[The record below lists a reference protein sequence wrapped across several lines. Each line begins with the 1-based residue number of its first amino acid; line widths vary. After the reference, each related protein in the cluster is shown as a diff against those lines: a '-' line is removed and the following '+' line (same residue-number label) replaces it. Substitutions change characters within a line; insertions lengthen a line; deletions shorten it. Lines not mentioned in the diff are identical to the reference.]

1 MPILK
6 ANLKFAFKI
15 ILMVQA
21 SVDNILVKEDREYFT
36 QVYSSIFKWEPDY
49 CSFHALETK
58 SGFLVYINQY
68 P

>member
-21 SVDNILVKEDREYFT
+21 SVDNILVKEAAGSTSHKSIVQFSNGNLTIAVFT
-36 QVYSSIFKWEPDY
+36 
-49 CSFHALETK
+49 H
-58 SGFLVYINQY
+58 
-68 P
+68 